1 MHGMLQ
7 GGNAL
12 VGPVTK
18 TGKPFGLEGL
28 VKQGFGGQEVI
39 GVQVT
44 NHGRAAVTIESVSLC
59 PRGGTMRFVPVDQ
72 RIGPDLPYLLEP
84 GTNQGWYVPIDVGI
98 LLAQTS
104 REAARE
110 SVTGVYMFAKLAT
123 GREVSTPTTLR
134 M

>member
-1 MHGMLQ
+1 
-7 GGNAL
+7 
-12 VGPVTK
+12 
-18 TGKPFGLEGL
+18 
-28 VKQGFGGQEVI
+28 
-39 GVQVT
+39 
-44 NHGRAAVTIESVSLC
+44 
-59 PRGGTMRFVPVDQ
+59 MRFVPVDQ

-110 SVTGVYMFAKLAT
+110 SVTGVYMVAKLAT